1 LLLSLYRISLM
12 LRRMTGPT
20 QRVLRAL
27 LERADDEQYGMEIA
41 DRAEL
46 APGTTYPIL
55 MRLKQDG
62 WVESRWEDID
72 PEVVRR
78 PARHYFRLT
87 SLGATSAREVLQRSD
102 ESAQVRARRRRQR
115 ATGARPGEAQ

>member
-1 LLLSLYRISLM
+1 M
-12 LRRMTGPT
+12 LRRLTQPT
-20 QRVLRAL
+20 QSVLRAL

-62 WVESRWEDID
+62 WVESRWEDVD
-72 PEVVRR
+72 PETVRR

-87 SLGATSAREVLQRSD
+87 SQGVTSAREALHRAD
-102 ESAQVRARRRRQR
+102 ESARARARRRGRR
-115 ATGARPGEAQ
+115 AAGVPGEAQ

>member
-1 LLLSLYRISLM
+1 
-12 LRRMTGPT
+12 MTGPT

-27 LERADDEQYGMEIA
+27 LERAADEQYGMEIA

-72 PEVVRR
+72 PEIARR
-78 PARHYFRLT
+78 PPRHYFRLT
-87 SLGATSAREVLQRSD
+87 SQGA
-102 ESAQVRARRRRQR
+102 ESAKEALLRADEKARARAFRRSRR
-115 ATGARPGEAQ
+115 ASGARPGEAQ

>member
-1 LLLSLYRISLM
+1 
-12 LRRMTGPT
+12 MTGPT
-20 QRVLRAL
+20 QGVLRAL
-27 LERADDEQYGMEIA
+27 LERADDEQYGMQIA

-55 MRLKQDG
+55 MRLKEDG

-72 PEVVRR
+72 PETVRR

-87 SLGATSAREVLQRSD
+87 SLGATSAREALQRVD
-102 ESAQVRARRRRQR
+102 DNARARERRKRQR
-115 ATGARPGEAQ
+115 TPGARPGEAQ

>member
-1 LLLSLYRISLM
+1 
-12 LRRMTGPT
+12 MTGPT

-27 LERADDEQYGMEIA
+27 LERTDDEQYGMEIA

-72 PEVVRR
+72 PEIVHR

-87 SLGATSAREVLQRSD
+87 SLGATSARAVLRRSD
-102 ESAQVRARRRRQR
+102 EKARVRAQRRRQR
-115 ATGARPGEAQ
+115 TADVRPGEAQ

>member
-1 LLLSLYRISLM
+1 M

-27 LERADDEQYGMEIA
+27 LERPSAELYGMEIA

-62 WVESRWEDID
+62 WVESRWENID
-72 PEVVRR
+72 PETARR

-87 SLGATSAREVLQRSD
+87 SLGATSARDALRHAEEQAR
-102 ESAQVRARRRRQR
+102 ARARRRRRLYTRQE
-115 ATGARPGEAQ
+115 EAQ

>member
-1 LLLSLYRISLM
+1 
-12 LRRMTGPT
+12 MTEPT

-27 LERADDEQYGMEIA
+27 LERPDGEQYGLEIA

-62 WVESRWEDID
+62 WVESRWESID
-72 PEVVRR
+72 PETARR

-87 SLGATSAREVLQRSD
+87 SLGATSAREVLQHAEEQARSRALRR
-102 ESAQVRARRRRQR
+102 SRVRARQE
-115 ATGARPGEAQ
+115 EAQ

>member
-1 LLLSLYRISLM
+1 M
-12 LRRMTGPT
+12 KRRMTGPT

-27 LERADDEQYGMEIA
+27 LERAGDEQYGMEIA

-55 MRLKQDG
+55 MRLRQDG
-62 WVESRWEDID
+62 WVESRWERVD
-72 PEVVRR
+72 PETVRR

-87 SLGATSAREVLQRSD
+87 SLGATSAQEALRHVEEKALGHALRRSRRA
-102 ESAQVRARRRRQR
+102 SRARQ
-115 ATGARPGEAQ
+115 GEAQ

>member
-1 LLLSLYRISLM
+1 
-12 LRRMTGPT
+12 MTGPT

-55 MRLKQDG
+55 MRLKHDG

-72 PEVVRR
+72 PGTVRR

-87 SLGATSAREVLQRSD
+87 SLGTASARETLL
-102 ESAQVRARRRRQR
+102 RAEEGARARDRRRRQR
-115 ATGARPGEAQ
+115 ASGARPGEAQ

>member
-1 LLLSLYRISLM
+1 
-12 LRRMTGPT
+12 
-20 QRVLRAL
+20 VL
-27 LERADDEQYGMEIA
+27 LEHKDEQYGMEIA

-55 MRLKQDG
+55 MRLQQAG

-72 PEVVRR
+72 SEITRR

-87 SLGATSAREVLQRSD
+87 MLGATSAREALDLAEEQAR
-102 ESAQVRARRRRQR
+102 VRARRRRQR
-115 ATGARPGEAQ
+115 LSGIPREEAH